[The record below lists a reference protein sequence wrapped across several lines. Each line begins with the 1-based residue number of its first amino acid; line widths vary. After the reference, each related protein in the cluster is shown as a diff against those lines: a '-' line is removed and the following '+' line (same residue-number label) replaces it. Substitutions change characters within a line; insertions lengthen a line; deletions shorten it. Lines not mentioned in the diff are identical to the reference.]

1 MQNTG
6 MQGSTPGAT
15 STAEYAQKLAEQA
28 SSGLSRLSDTAHDVR
43 GRMQHAASQA
53 ADRLG
58 ERGREL
64 LELEGRAMEVAKTYV
79 REHPLAAIGIAI
91 AIGLLISKLTSR
103 R

>member
-28 SSGLSRLSDTAHDVR
+28 SSGMSRLSESAHEMR
-43 GRMQHAASQA
+43 GRVQQVASQA
-53 ADRLG
+53 AGRLG

-64 LELEGRAMEVAKTYV
+64 MELEGRAVEVARTYI
-79 REHPLAAIGIAI
+79 REHPVAAIGIAI
-91 AIGLLISKLTSR
+91 AIGLIISKLTSR